1 MSFVPSPRVK
11 VFPDAHTAAHVVA
24 ARIID
29 TIVANPGLVLGLAT
43 GRTPIPLYEELAR
56 TSAER
61 AVDWSGVTTFNLDE
75 FVGLPPEHPAS
86 YRQFMEEHLFRHVN
100 VRPERINFL
109 IGTRDPAEECRRY
122 EAAIAQ
128 AGGIDIQVLGIG
140 TNGHIGFNEPGR
152 ELQSRTHRVSLKAE
166 SRRSNATLF
175 GGDAAKVPTEALSMG
190 MATILRARSL
200 VLLANGQSKA
210 ACIAR
215 AVNGPL
221 TTELPAS
228 FLQLHHDAEVVL
240 DAGAAM
246 ALETPQPTGCG

>member
-1 MSFVPSPRVK
+1 MSFVPSPRVT
-11 VFPDAHTAAHVVA
+11 VFQDAHAAAHVVA

-29 TIVANPGLVLGLAT
+29 AIVANPGLVLGLAT
-43 GRTPIPLYEELAR
+43 GRTPIPLYEELAK
-56 TSAER
+56 TSAR
-61 AVDWSGVTTFNLDE
+61 RSVDWSRVTTFNLDE
-75 FVGLPPEHPAS
+75 FVGVPPDHAGS
-86 YRQFMEEHLFRHVN
+86 YRQFMEQHLFRHVN

-109 IGTRDPAEECRRY
+109 NGMRDPGDECRRY
-122 EAAIAQ
+122 EAAIAA

-152 ELQSRTHRVSLKAE
+152 ELQSRTHRVSLRAE
-166 SRRSNATLF
+166 SRRGNATLF
-175 GGDAAKVPTEALSMG
+175 GGDLSKVPAEALSMG
-190 MATILRARSL
+190 MATILQARSL
-200 VLLANGQSKA
+200 VLLANGESKA

-246 ALETPQPTGCG
+246 ALESGDLKGCR